1 MPIILHKS
9 IKIIPLKSM
18 TSTLIII
25 LNNDN
30 KIIKTPD
37 NFWESVRKQKPDYSN
52 ISTMSSKYLGAST
65 ADTITSVVSNK

>member
-37 NFWESVRKQKPDYSN
+37 NFWESVWKQKPDM
-52 ISTMSSKYLGAST
+52 STMSSKYLGAST